1 MRIGSLKL
9 GERIIKDEKMVVCQ
23 KLFQAAYLPLWR
35 IALLLFHLLYNCFP
49 VFRLPFVGRLLMNKA
64 ACVAKRRCEAK
75 IKMERRLIAKW
86 CVQLGLKGCQDVG
99 EPPTRQRLQV

>member
-49 VFRLPFVGRLLMNKA
+49 VFLNITGSLK
-64 ACVAKRRCEAK
+64 
-75 IKMERRLIAKW
+75 RLIPALLYFMPNLQPMEHR
-86 CVQLGLKGCQDVG
+86 QLADILA
-99 EPPTRQRLQV
+99 TF

>member
-9 GERIIKDEKMVVCQ
+9 GERIIKDEKLVVCQ

-49 VFRLPFVGRLLMNKA
+49 VFRLP
-64 ACVAKRRCEAK
+64 
-75 IKMERRLIAKW
+75 
-86 CVQLGLKGCQDVG
+86 
-99 EPPTRQRLQV
+99 

>member
-49 VFRLPFVGRLLMNKA
+49 VFRLPQPNRQPETPNPHPTLFQAAIFAKPATVGALA
-64 ACVAKRRCEAK
+64 ARQHLGNPSSPV
-75 IKMERRLIAKW
+75 ERTIWR
-86 CVQLGLKGCQDVG
+86 
-99 EPPTRQRLQV
+99 